1 MCVLIVTT
9 VITFTPHAF
18 VFVWLNNH
26 NDRDTELEK
35 CILCQKNANKF
46 PQFNLSKIQDVSK
59 ITNWDQIPQFSMSH
73 LEIV

>member
-1 MCVLIVTT
+1 MLTVTT
-9 VITFTPHAF
+9 IITFTPYAF

-35 CILCQKNANKF
+35 RHFMPQIMKKKF

-59 ITNWDQIPQFSMSH
+59 ITNWDQIPQFYMTH
-73 LEIV
+73 LETV